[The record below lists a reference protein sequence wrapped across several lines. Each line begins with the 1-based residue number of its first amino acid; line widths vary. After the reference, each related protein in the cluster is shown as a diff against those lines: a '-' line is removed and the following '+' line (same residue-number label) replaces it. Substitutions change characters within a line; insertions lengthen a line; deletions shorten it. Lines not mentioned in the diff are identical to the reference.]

1 MLYMEKIMLRWKIAL
16 FAQVLLALTCL
27 QLVSGCIFVP
37 VGDDR
42 GRGGHD
48 RGFERDRHDEHR
60 R

>member
-1 MLYMEKIMLRWKIAL
+1 MSRWRITL
-16 FAQVLLALTCL
+16 FVQVLIALTCL

-42 GRGGHD
+42 GHGGYYGGH
-48 RGFERDRHDEHR
+48 ERDRHDGYR